1 RYRLAVQLPEGV
13 TPNFQ
18 VSDNLPNGISF
29 VNDGT
34 AKVAFVSNGSGISS
48 AAAQT
53 GAIPAVPC
61 VNDTGNAATLAALPQ
76 SQVDCALVDAN
87 ISTSATLN
95 TDTYSTGTDVRFK
108 LGTLTNADSDSDAE
122 YVVIDFNAV
131 LDNTVTGSNDAGDTR
146 SNTFS
151 VYQNATTQNGATS
164 AGFVVKVVEPSIPFS
179 ATTNNK
185 TVTPTSGDAGD
196 VVAYTVVYANA
207 NGTNNTDAFDVRLLD
222 VVPADAI
229 LNLASINVTA
239 TAACA
244 SPTFTNN
251 SVGNTVDITVSRVAP
266 GCQMTVKYQ
275 ATLSTAVTPGEL
287 ITNTA
292 NLTYSS
298 LPGAHGSAG
307 NSTGSVAPGAP
318 GTNTGERDGSG
329 SAPND
334 LFGSDTAVVTVFAPM
349 SVKSLVSTSEAHTA
363 GTSVVIG
370 EIARFRMAV
379 QIAEGSSPGFAL
391 RDNLP
396 AGLLFLND
404 GTAKLA
410 LVSTNPG
417 LSSSTL
423 SGVGLQV
430 SGNETTL
437 NGITPTFVLPASAIS
452 GGTGSGGAFQSGDV
466 PLFSLGNLSNT
477 DSDTNQEF
485 VVLEFNALVENS
497 ASNQNSTTLNN
508 TFTVRLNGVDALTSN
523 TQSVGVVEPNVTMTK
538 QILSTT
544 GATITYRVVATNTGN
559 ATAFDTVVAD
569 TLPPSLDLNVGSIT
583 VNAAGGATKG
593 IANHSDSANRVEF
606 DGITLPAGGSVTITY
621 QANIVT
627 PGTTIANTATTSYSS
642 LPGGGTLGNPTGSNT
657 PGAGG
662 ASNGERNGAGGTNDY
677 SATATQSL
685 GSVGD
690 RVWYDVNAD
699 GLVNADEVGI
709 PGVAVTVRWFGP
721 DGIEGNGDDSVIA
734 ATTDSAGNYLV
745 SGLPLG
751 AGANNY
757 RVTVDLATLPNGL
770 TTATYDFD
778 SGTASPNSNTLLA
791 LSGANANPRTADF
804 GYRGTATLGDRIW
817 IDSNG
822 DGAQGLARLEPG
834 LPGAGV
840 TLTWLGFDGVP
851 GGSDDVAFT
860 TTTGANGSY
869 GFANLPAGNFRADV
883 NSATLPDNLV
893 PSYDLNG
900 AADGSATRTL
910 ALGASA
916 TDVDFGYRG
925 AASIGD
931 TVWYDVNANGVQD
944 NAEPG
949 IPGAT
954 VTLRWAGPDGVLGT
968 ADDLVYT
975 TTTDVNGTYLFPG
988 LPVYGVSDPYQV
1000 TVTPPA
1006 AYTAPTYDSDGISS
1020 ANQSTLT
1027 LGASEANSA
1036 QDFGYRAAV
1045 AQGLG
1050 DVVWEDL
1057 NGNGRQDNG
1066 EPGIDGVIVALYD
1079 STGTQLLATTTTAG
1093 GGLYSFSGLTV
1104 GNYQVKFGTLP
1115 GYARTIANA
1124 PVASDSTDSDADAT
1138 TGFTSQVAV
1147 TTGALNTTVDA
1158 GLYRPL
1164 TIGDT
1169 VWYDR
1174 DGNGVQNAG
1183 EPGIGGATVTV
1194 TWYGPDGVP
1203 GGGDDQSFTAT
1214 TDSNGTW
1221 SIANLPPGN
1230 YGAAVTTLPT
1240 GLTTQTAGP
1249 ATFTLVSGT
1258 NRNDID
1264 FGYRGGGSLGD
1275 YVWLD
1280 TNGDGVQDASEAGIG
1295 GATVTLTWFGNDGVV
1310 GGSDDVVITTTT
1322 AADGTYS
1329 FNNLP
1334 AGAFIV
1340 AVSGL
1345 PAGVQ
1350 PTFDLDGVSSA
1361 NSATLNLNAGQART
1375 DVDFGY
1381 RGTGSLGNFVWLD
1394 QNGDGVQDSGEP
1406 GIAAVTINLTWA
1418 GLDHTFGT
1426 TDDITQTTTTDTAG
1440 AYLFTGLPA
1449 GEYRV
1454 SVDGTSLPAGLYAT
1468 YDLDGT
1474 ANSTTDTSL
1483 SAGQARA
1490 DVDFGYRGSGTIGDR
1505 VWFDTN
1511 GDGVQDAG
1519 EPGLGGVS
1527 ITVTW
1532 YGPDGVVGGGDDAS
1546 FTTTTAADGSY
1557 QVAGLPAGTYV
1568 VTVDSSTAP
1577 AGTSLTT
1584 AGSVPVTLSAG
1595 EQYRTADFGFGGS
1608 GSLGDRVWLDLNG
1621 NGAQDAGEPG
1631 IIGTTVTLVWYGTDG
1646 VAGGGD
1652 DITFVTQ
1659 TGADG
1664 TYGFAKLPAGNF
1676 QVTVSNLPTGVNQT
1690 YDLDGTASANTTAV
1704 ALTPGQTRSDADFGY
1719 TGSGS
1724 IGDLVWLDAN
1734 GNGAQDAGEPG
1745 LNGVDVTI
1753 TWAGLDGV
1761 FGTADDLALIATTDA
1776 NGAYSV
1782 GGLPAGSYTVDV
1794 DQTDAPAGTILT
1806 TGNDPLALTLAAG
1819 QAYTTADF
1827 GFKGTTSLG
1836 DWVWNDLNGDGLQQS
1851 GEPGIAGVT
1860 VTATWLGSD
1869 GVVGGG
1875 DDVVYTATTDMN
1887 GYYRIIE
1894 LPAGN
1899 YTVAVSGAALS
1910 GLMPSY
1916 DLDGIATPGET
1927 ATSLSIGQ
1935 NRVDVDFGYFFP
1947 EPPQAS
1953 TIGDRVWN
1961 DTNGNGVQDAGEPGL
1976 IGVTVR
1982 LIGPGA
1988 DGLFG
1993 TADDAISTVVTGAN
2007 GDYLFTDLPAGT
2019 YRVQIDASTIP
2030 AGLAETYELDGS
2042 LNGTVEL
2049 SIGASET
2056 RSDVDFGYQSAAAG
2070 GTTGS
2075 IGDRVWNDANGN
2087 GVQDVGE
2094 PGIAGVDVTLTG
2106 AGADGQFGTADDIVL
2121 TTVTGAAGDYSFTGL
2136 AAGAYRVEVDGRP
2149 LLGLAETYELD
2160 GSLNRS
2166 TIVALASGQ
2175 ERSDV
2180 DFGFTSGAVT
2190 PATGSIGDRLWL
2202 DLNGDGV
2209 QDTGE
2214 PGLSGVAVT
2223 LTWFGPDG
2231 VAGGGDDVHYT
2242 QLTGADGSYNF
2253 PNLPA
2258 GSYAVTIDIT
2268 TLPPGV
2274 AASYDLDGGS
2284 DS

>member
-1 RYRLAVQLPEGV
+1 MGEPIAFTVTFDNVDTTDPGYGPYIDLILPAAGADGAGAATDDGITFSSATYLGTPLTPVIPPFICSGGTFTHPLTGLATACTNDTQIVVLQLPFGSFTASQPPAPIQVAANVSNLADVGAAMTLQARAGFAYGNDPLLNPATDPPLVQATPASATFTPELFKLKKTYLGFEDEVATGPNFPRQYRVDIDIATGQTLTNVDISDILPGNVQFVSVDSTLINGVAASTTAIATPSTTTPGGALTHRFASVTGTSSAQDASLIFTMYIPRLDASSAIVIDPTTGDATTSPNNASVSGSWTPIDVRDSGNTVTLNPAGPEHTLADHSIAIQKAVANKTDASNSPGDVLEYTLDIQISDFFAFNALVVSDTLSDGQQFDTGFAPTLQVNGNTFTLAAAAMNAANYTVAPNYTPASPAPNDGTTNIQFRLSNELLTRGRPNGSLLGGCVSAAGSGLIGTCNVVSGSGDGPTTARITFRAIIQDAFTDTFPSGEPNVDEGDILNNAVSVNGNVLNNVGLTPTGQSEQDTSATTVSLARGNLSKSIYAVNGVVCASQPCTNVTIQPGTTVTYRLQRDLLTTDVEQLTLTDYLPLPIFDVDDTTAPIISRISSFVTTVSSAAPTAGTAKFGPADTFFAKSGINPFHPATANDSTANSLTFDYGSFNDPTNQSAKIDILFTVTANSAPFGDGLFLTNQLHEQTASTNAGTQTVDAIVQLTILEPTLNIRKGVVAAYVSTVNNTATGTLSGTPLPVGVSVNAPGSCARINGTVHSGNLGTTFNSDLTNVDSATRVTFAIVVENSGTSQLGEFDARVRDTLPAGFTFVPGSLCVTDGTGAAMGYTALGSGLFDSTGGIELNDPGPTATPPGALDPGKNLDGSIRTDGRNIAIVTYDATVDAAVATNQTIVNTATLYNYSSLEGGIDHTIVDRTDTASVTTLPPSMSKTLVGSSVVNANNSATQTVIGELVTYQLVITVPEGTTANAQIADTLATGLAFVDVTAATASPGVSMSTPIGTGTSPANVSVGTGGGTVTFKPGTLTNSNSDNSPSTITITYRAVVLDTLTNQAGTQLNNSAVFSWNSGTLPTVSAANVTVIEPTLTFSKSASPTTGDAGDSITFTLIVSNTTVGTTDAYDVTLSDVVPAGMTYVPGSLVNVSGTAATLNATGAPTLAATWATLAPSGNSIVRFQAKLNANVAPAQSITNSANVVWTSLSGAPGQRSTYITTSTERTGAGGVDDYTATSNAIVTVNSVALTKSLVTTSESNTTGSNLAIGEVVRYRLAVQLPEGV

-423 SGVGLQV
+423 SGTGLQV

-452 GGTGSGGAFQSGDV
+452 GGTGSGGAFQSGDA

-583 VNAAGGATKG
+583 VNAAGGATTG

-721 DGIEGNGDDSVIA
+721 DGIEGNGDDSVIT

-883 NSATLPDNLV
+883 NPATLPDNLV

-1006 AYTAPTYDSDGISS
+1006 
-1020 ANQSTLT
+1020 
-1027 LGASEANSA
+1027 
-1036 QDFGYRAAV
+1036 
-1045 AQGLG
+1045 
-1050 DVVWEDL
+1050 
-1057 NGNGRQDNG
+1057 
-1066 EPGIDGVIVALYD
+1066 
-1079 STGTQLLATTTTAG
+1079 
-1093 GGLYSFSGLTV
+1093 
-1104 GNYQVKFGTLP
+1104 
-1115 GYARTIANA
+1115 
-1124 PVASDSTDSDADAT
+1124 
-1138 TGFTSQVAV
+1138 
-1147 TTGALNTTVDA
+1147 
-1158 GLYRPL
+1158 
-1164 TIGDT
+1164 
-1169 VWYDR
+1169 
-1174 DGNGVQNAG
+1174 
-1183 EPGIGGATVTV
+1183 
-1194 TWYGPDGVP
+1194 
-1203 GGGDDQSFTAT
+1203 
-1214 TDSNGTW
+1214 
-1221 SIANLPPGN
+1221 
-1230 YGAAVTTLPT
+1230 
-1240 GLTTQTAGP
+1240 
-1249 ATFTLVSGT
+1249 
-1258 NRNDID
+1258 
-1264 FGYRGGGSLGD
+1264 
-1275 YVWLD
+1275 
-1280 TNGDGVQDASEAGIG
+1280 
-1295 GATVTLTWFGNDGVV
+1295 
-1310 GGSDDVVITTTT
+1310 
-1322 AADGTYS
+1322 
-1329 FNNLP
+1329 
-1334 AGAFIV
+1334 
-1340 AVSGL
+1340 
-1345 PAGVQ
+1345 
-1350 PTFDLDGVSSA
+1350 
-1361 NSATLNLNAGQART
+1361 
-1375 DVDFGY
+1375 
-1381 RGTGSLGNFVWLD
+1381 
-1394 QNGDGVQDSGEP
+1394 
-1406 GIAAVTINLTWA
+1406 
-1418 GLDHTFGT
+1418 
-1426 TDDITQTTTTDTAG
+1426 
-1440 AYLFTGLPA
+1440 
-1449 GEYRV
+1449 
-1454 SVDGTSLPAGLYAT
+1454 
-1468 YDLDGT
+1468 
-1474 ANSTTDTSL
+1474 
-1483 SAGQARA
+1483 
-1490 DVDFGYRGSGTIGDR
+1490 
-1505 VWFDTN
+1505 
-1511 GDGVQDAG
+1511 
-1519 EPGLGGVS
+1519 
-1527 ITVTW
+1527 
-1532 YGPDGVVGGGDDAS
+1532 
-1546 FTTTTAADGSY
+1546 
-1557 QVAGLPAGTYV
+1557 
-1568 VTVDSSTAP
+1568 
-1577 AGTSLTT
+1577 
-1584 AGSVPVTLSAG
+1584 
-1595 EQYRTADFGFGGS
+1595 
-1608 GSLGDRVWLDLNG
+1608 
-1621 NGAQDAGEPG
+1621 
-1631 IIGTTVTLVWYGTDG
+1631 
-1646 VAGGGD
+1646 
-1652 DITFVTQ
+1652 
-1659 TGADG
+1659 
-1664 TYGFAKLPAGNF
+1664 
-1676 QVTVSNLPTGVNQT
+1676 
-1690 YDLDGTASANTTAV
+1690 
-1704 ALTPGQTRSDADFGY
+1704 
-1719 TGSGS
+1719 
-1724 IGDLVWLDAN
+1724 
-1734 GNGAQDAGEPG
+1734 
-1745 LNGVDVTI
+1745 
-1753 TWAGLDGV
+1753 
-1761 FGTADDLALIATTDA
+1761 
-1776 NGAYSV
+1776 
-1782 GGLPAGSYTVDV
+1782 
-1794 DQTDAPAGTILT
+1794 
-1806 TGNDPLALTLAAG
+1806 
-1819 QAYTTADF
+1819 
-1827 GFKGTTSLG
+1827 
-1836 DWVWNDLNGDGLQQS
+1836 
-1851 GEPGIAGVT
+1851 
-1860 VTATWLGSD
+1860 
-1869 GVVGGG
+1869 
-1875 DDVVYTATTDMN
+1875 
-1887 GYYRIIE
+1887 
-1894 LPAGN
+1894 
-1899 YTVAVSGAALS
+1899 
-1910 GLMPSY
+1910 
-1916 DLDGIATPGET
+1916 
-1927 ATSLSIGQ
+1927 
-1935 NRVDVDFGYFFP
+1935 
-1947 EPPQAS
+1947 
-1953 TIGDRVWN
+1953 
-1961 DTNGNGVQDAGEPGL
+1961 
-1976 IGVTVR
+1976 
-1982 LIGPGA
+1982 
-1988 DGLFG
+1988 
-1993 TADDAISTVVTGAN
+1993 
-2007 GDYLFTDLPAGT
+2007 
-2019 YRVQIDASTIP
+2019 
-2030 AGLAETYELDGS
+2030 
-2042 LNGTVEL
+2042 
-2049 SIGASET
+2049 
-2056 RSDVDFGYQSAAAG
+2056 
-2070 GTTGS
+2070 
-2075 IGDRVWNDANGN
+2075 
-2087 GVQDVGE
+2087 
-2094 PGIAGVDVTLTG
+2094 
-2106 AGADGQFGTADDIVL
+2106 
-2121 TTVTGAAGDYSFTGL
+2121 
-2136 AAGAYRVEVDGRP
+2136 
-2149 LLGLAETYELD
+2149 
-2160 GSLNRS
+2160 
-2166 TIVALASGQ
+2166 
-2175 ERSDV
+2175 
-2180 DFGFTSGAVT
+2180 
-2190 PATGSIGDRLWL
+2190 
-2202 DLNGDGV
+2202 
-2209 QDTGE
+2209 
-2214 PGLSGVAVT
+2214 
-2223 LTWFGPDG
+2223 
-2231 VAGGGDDVHYT
+2231 
-2242 QLTGADGSYNF
+2242 
-2253 PNLPA
+2253 
-2258 GSYAVTIDIT
+2258 
-2268 TLPPGV
+2268 
-2274 AASYDLDGGS
+2274 
-2284 DS
+2284 